1 MDTDDISH
9 NAPSPGELKLIVTTC
24 KAYLNCNINLELIA
38 KKLILDE
45 YIIGKKLV
53 GIIEEGEIKKKSK
66 VRTKKFKTRQ
76 RTPRRDFSNQCTV
89 IVRSNLPEKILN
101 LKLFGNGK
109 IVITGGLSKEEGKYG
124 VSLLKQKIRNLKDN
138 YKIHDTITLSDCF
151 ENMVAYIKYI
161 TKNYLIFFKLFT
173 IFDVNVNLK
182 LDLLLNKKTINNYD
196 STEICDPVSVGILQC
211 DSNKDMVGFIKVIQ
225 IFNICSR
232 YFTNQLFISKLCD
245 VNDPIHILIRD
256 LFDMKEQV
264 LPVTFD
270 MDQFDEDF
278 LVTIENYN
286 TMFDCKFQIDREI
299 FTHILNNKYQRNNL
313 ILSAKFEPSN
323 YQGINVKYISRVM
336 CQSSCTSTGKKK
348 SKCKCKEI
356 SFLIF
361 QQGNIIVTG
370 GRMWEQLID
379 GYNVITN
386 ILRDEYDNIMVKN
399 ICENSS
405 DKCPPIITQISS
417 SGEKIVYVNKN
428 KQIIE
433 NPRTVFLLKK
443 LGIFEKYI

>member
-1 MDTDDISH
+1 MNADGILC

-45 YIIGKKLV
+45 HIIGKKLV

-66 VRTKKFKTRQ
+66 VRTKKFKTRK

-89 IVRSNLPEKILN
+89 IVRSNLPDKILN

-124 VSLLKQKIRNLKDN
+124 VSLLKQKIRNLEGT
-138 YKIHDTITLSDCF
+138 YKIKDTITLSDCF
-151 ENMVAYIKYI
+151 ENLIAYIKYI

-173 IFDVNVNLK
+173 IFDINVNLK
-182 LDLLLNKKTINNYD
+182 LDLLLNKKITNNYD
-196 STEICDPVSVGILQC
+196 SNEICDPVSAGILQC
-211 DSNKDMVGFIKVIQ
+211 DSNKDMIGLIKAIQ
-225 IFNICSR
+225 IFNICSQ
-232 YFTNQLFISKLCD
+232 YFTNQLFIDKLCN
-245 VNDPIHILIRD
+245 VNDPIHRLIRD
-256 LFDMKEQV
+256 LFDMKEQI

-270 MDQFDEDF
+270 MDRFDDDF
-278 LVTIENYN
+278 MVTIENYN

-299 FTHILNNKYQRNNL
+299 FTHILNDKYQKSGL

-323 YQGINVKYISRVM
+323 YQGVNVKYISRIM
-336 CQSSCTSTGKKK
+336 CQPSCTSTGKKK

-370 GRMWEQLID
+370 GRIWEQLID
-379 GYNVITN
+379 GYNVITG

-399 ICENSS
+399 MCENVS
-405 DKCPPIITQISS
+405 DKCPPIITQISP
-417 SGEKIVYVNKN
+417 SGERIVYVNKQT
-428 KQIIE
+428 QIIE

-443 LGIFEKYI
+443 LGMFEKYM